1 MMKSIRILFSLT
13 LSVLI
18 GLTSCEELS
27 EAGEFD
33 NWQERNVQFVD
44 SIAAVARANVYDDWK
59 VFLVEGLDT
68 AKVWDNGYYVYCQV
82 IEEGNG
88 TAHPLFTDSVLVNYS
103 GRLIPSAT
111 YPDGYKFDS
120 SYSGEFNPS
129 FNVPVG
135 MPLSGTV
142 PGFYTAVQEMVAG
155 DIWKVYIPYQLGY
168 GVDGTSGIPGYSTLV
183 FDVNLVSFYRK

>member
-18 GLTSCEELS
+18 GLTSCEEVS
-27 EAGEFD
+27 EDGEFD

-142 PGFYTAVQEMVAG
+142 PGFYTAVQKMVSG
-155 DIWKVYIPYQLGY
+155 DTWKVYIPYQLGY

-183 FDVNLVSFYRK
+183 FDINLVSFYRK